1 MPKKKKVSI
10 PVMKKNPDKEFIR
23 EWVQNETTQWFLN
36 KLALH
41 LNAIDTVRDVSLEN
55 VDEIPARNMAIT
67 IIEGALADIWEDGA
81 LSELQKRI
89 SEEEDNIIK
98 RFKNI
103 KDEF

>member
-10 PVMKKNPDKEFIR
+10 PAMKKRPDKEFIR